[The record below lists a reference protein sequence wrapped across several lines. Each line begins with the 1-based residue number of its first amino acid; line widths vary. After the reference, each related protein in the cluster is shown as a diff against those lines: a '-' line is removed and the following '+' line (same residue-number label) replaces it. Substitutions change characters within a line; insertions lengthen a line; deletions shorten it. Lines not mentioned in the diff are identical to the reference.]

1 MPEKRTIP
9 VRDEHARHAHRPVYP
24 GRDRGRRLLG
34 VDAYGFAHYRA
45 GDWVEVV
52 RHAAVVSDGD
62 DEAVRRDRA
71 TDRSSYDARYERGND
86 APGARDTPY
95 ERADDLGDGR
105 ANDLEYGRAD
115 DLGNGRVGGRDDAD
129 PRVETDLVTVH
140 EVPLHLVGVSLDEY
154 LRSVGDFLDP
164 LAEMGF
170 RPVEGADPD
179 RWEWVSPY
187 AREWVAAFG
196 DGEGPP
202 DARDSGVGV

>member
-9 VRDEHARHAHRPVYP
+9 DRDEHARHAHRPVYP
-24 GRDRGRRLLG
+24 GRHRGRRLLG

-45 GDWVEVV
+45 GDWIEIV
-52 RHAAVVSDGD
+52 RHAAVVSDG
-62 DEAVRRDRA
+62 E
-71 TDRSSYDARYERGND
+71 DARVDQPDASPER
-86 APGARDTPY
+86 ATPY
-95 ERADDLGDGR
+95 ERANDLGDGR
-105 ANDLEYGRAD
+105 AGD
-115 DLGNGRVGGRDDAD
+115 RDDAD

-140 EVPLHLVGVSLDEY
+140 EIPLHLAGVPLDEY

-202 DARDSGVGV
+202 DARDSGAGV

>member
-9 VRDEHARHAHRPVYP
+9 VGDEHARHAHRPVYP

-62 DEAVRRDRA
+62 DGAVRRDR
-71 TDRSSYDARYERGND
+71 TTGRSSYDARYERDND
-86 APGARDTPY
+86 ASGARDIPY

-105 ANDLEYGRAD
+105 AD
-115 DLGNGRVGGRDDAD
+115 DRDDAD

-196 DGEGPP
+196 DGEGPA
-202 DARDSGVGV
+202 DAGDSGASA